1 MFGANSTLEESDA
14 VTDSSYTA
22 SRAPRGKIHKNVPE
36 QSIIS
41 GYQQDPRNGKE
52 YDPDMAH
59 RIQAHVQD
67 WFPFVLATE
76 TRRVRGVRITVQFS
90 SGMEGKRS

>member
-1 MFGANSTLEESDA
+1 LSFAVKESDA

-76 TRRVRGVRITVQFS
+76 TRRVRGSVSYKMQTQ
-90 SGMEGKRS
+90 K